1 MKGLVLLCVALAVVS
16 AAPDLQLTKEN
27 FAAEVF
33 APGMPYIV
41 KFYAPW
47 CGHCKAMAKDYEKVA
62 TKLKGLVGV
71 GSVNCDEQK
80 ELCGTFGI
88 RGFPTVK
95 LFGAE
100 VNKKGMKD
108 PDDYQRARTA
118 GAIASAGL
126 GLLHGRN
133 VKVADKDGLDE
144 LLAGKKVAVLFSKKA
159 QASNLLKA
167 LSMQFGKRIP
177 FVLVPQKEAKDAA
190 EKLGVTKYPTLLV
203 TDDGASPDIYT
214 GKLNI
219 EGMTAFL
226 DKHAEPKPKRAGG
239 GGGAG
244 GKAPPKSK
252 PVEYD
257 MKVEEITT
265 KEEWEKKCN
274 VKAGLCAVAFL
285 DPLEDET
292 RHAKF
297 VAILEPILKKVY
309 KNMRVMWVNAPE
321 HYAFFESFR
330 LGGGFPNFG
339 LYQPKMKRVVP
350 FRGSFT
356 EEAIVEWI
364 RNTVLGGK
372 PQSFSVESLEFK

>member
-1 MKGLVLLCVALAVVS
+1 
-16 AAPDLQLTKEN
+16 
-27 FAAEVF
+27 
-33 APGMPYIV
+33 
-41 KFYAPW
+41 
-47 CGHCKAMAKDYEKVA
+47 MAKDYEKVA

-88 RGFPTVK
+88 KGFPTLK

-126 GLLHGRN
+126 SLLHGRN
-133 VKVADKDGLDE
+133 VQVAEQAQLDE

-167 LSMQFGKRIP
+167 LSMQFGKRLP
-177 FVLVPQKEAKDAA
+177 FVLVPEKEGKEAA

-203 TDDGASPDIYT
+203 TDDGASPDVYT
-214 GKLNI
+214 GKLKI
-219 EGMTAFL
+219 EAMTEFL
-226 DKHAEPKPKRAGG
+226 DKHALPKPERR
-239 GGGAG
+239 GGAG
-244 GKAPPKSK
+244 GGKSAPKPK

-257 MKVEEITT
+257 MKVEEIKT

-274 VKAGLCAVAFL
+274 LKAGLCAVAFL
-285 DPLEDET
+285 DPLEDEV

-297 VAILEPILKKVY
+297 VAVLEPVLKKVY
-309 KNMRVMWVNAPE
+309 KNLRVMWVNAPD
-321 HYAFFESFR
+321 HYSFFENFR

-339 LYQPKMKRVVP
+339 LYQPKSKRVVP
-350 FRGSFT
+350 YRGSFT
-356 EEAIVEWI
+356 VEDILEWI
-364 RNTVLGGK
+364 EGTVLGGK
-372 PQSFSVESLEFK
+372 PQSFSVEALEFK